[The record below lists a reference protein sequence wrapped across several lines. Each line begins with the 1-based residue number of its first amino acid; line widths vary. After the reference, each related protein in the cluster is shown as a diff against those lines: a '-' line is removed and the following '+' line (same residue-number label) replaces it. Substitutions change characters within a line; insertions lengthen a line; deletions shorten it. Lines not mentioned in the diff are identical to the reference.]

1 MDLVHV
7 IVAYNDEGRLE
18 DAIDFIEDNFS
29 KIKVKD
35 LNKTLD
41 WADKDP
47 KDYKR
52 KYDKIKAILNYL
64 RYEYMK

>member
-7 IVAYNDEGRLE
+7 IVVYNDEARLE
-18 DAIDFIEDNFS
+18 DSIDFIEDNFS

-35 LNKTLD
+35 LNKALD

-47 KDYKR
+47 KDYKG
-52 KYDKIKAILNYL
+52 KYNKMKAILNYL